1 MKNSKA
7 WIIWLMTCMFF
18 ILSNRNPFYLTVI
31 LIGLLVLGSQLA
43 QKKGHPSW
51 LANNIRFLG
60 TMILLSA
67 VVNALFIHRGNTVIF
82 KLPESWLLIGGK
94 ITFESLVFGMINGF
108 VIGSLYIAFNIFNLA
123 LSIQQITGL
132 IPKVFNP
139 IAITISIAL
148 TFFPSIQQRAREIKE
163 AQMIRGNQ
171 MKRIVD
177 WLPLLLPLLI
187 TSLENAF
194 LLSESMSARGYH
206 SQTKSLSGIE
216 FTFPIIIATFL
227 IFSGWVLRLYDY
239 PNIISIIL
247 YIIGAIIILFSL
259 HFSNRKILI
268 THYREE
274 PWKRNDVLVSVLLVA
289 TLFLWT
295 LLQAFGRLPST
306 AFSPFPKISLPS
318 IQLSGIAISFSPL
331 LPLVFSDK

>member
-7 WIIWLMTCMFF
+7 WIIWLMTCMVL
-18 ILSNRNPFYLTVI
+18 ILSNRNPIYLTVI
-31 LIGLLVLGSQLA
+31 LTGLLILGSQLA
-43 QKKGHPSW
+43 QKIRQPSW
-51 LANNIRFLG
+51 LVNNIRFLG

-67 VVNALFIHRGNTVIF
+67 VINSLFIHRGNAVIF
-82 KLPESWLLIGGK
+82 KLPETWLLIGGK
-94 ITFESLVFGMINGF
+94 ITFESLVFGMINGL

-123 LSIQQITGL
+123 LSIRQITGL
-132 IPKVFNP
+132 IPKIFYP

-206 SQTKSLSGIE
+206 SQTKSLSDLE
-216 FTFPIIIATFL
+216 VTFPIILATFL
-227 IFSGWVLRLYDY
+227 IFCGWVLRLYDY
-239 PNIISIIL
+239 PSIISIIL
-247 YIIGAIIILFSL
+247 YFIGAITFLVSI
-259 HFSNRKILI
+259 HFANRKVKI
-268 THYREE
+268 THYRQET
-274 PWKRNDVLVSVLLVA
+274 WKINDVIVSMLLVT
-289 TLFLWT
+289 TLSIWIIML
-295 LLQAFGRLPST
+295 AFGILPS
-306 AFSPFPKISLPS
+306 ASYSPFPKLSIPL

-331 LPLVFSDK
+331 LPLFFSDK